1 MHIIYFT
8 KVLVQARVVLVQK
21 YAYSTSSYAIVS
33 IPSIV
38 CILLLLEYSM
48 GNVVTVDFEPSVFPR
63 RIDILVNNNTR
74 LDLSRRLSLP
84 RSRSKPELKP
94 IPTIKGKSE
103 WHSITKRLRVYL
115 TECATIRGGMGR
127 AAKAPGAS
135 RGRTPRPAA

>member
-38 CILLLLEYSM
+38 CILLEYSM

-63 RIDILVNNNTR
+63 TV
-74 LDLSRRLSLP
+74 
-84 RSRSKPELKP
+84 
-94 IPTIKGKSE
+94 
-103 WHSITKRLRVYL
+103 
-115 TECATIRGGMGR
+115 
-127 AAKAPGAS
+127 
-135 RGRTPRPAA
+135 

>member
-63 RIDILVNNNTR
+63 TV
-74 LDLSRRLSLP
+74 
-84 RSRSKPELKP
+84 
-94 IPTIKGKSE
+94 
-103 WHSITKRLRVYL
+103 
-115 TECATIRGGMGR
+115 
-127 AAKAPGAS
+127 
-135 RGRTPRPAA
+135 